1 MPDKP
6 MVGKPMV
13 DKEGEAARWF
23 AASRRGVMLHEERA
37 AFEEWQRDPE
47 NAARLTE
54 LQAIWRALE
63 PQPVMPGIVEP
74 VVRHPPA
81 AHRRQLAAMVAFV
94 SLTATVLSRLDGG
107 WWNTLDW
114 WSR

>member
-1 MPDKP
+1 
-6 MVGKPMV
+6 MVGKAVV
-13 DKEGEAARWF
+13 DKDREAARWF

-37 AFEEWQRDPE
+37 EFEDWQRDPE
-47 NAARLTE
+47 NAARLAE
-54 LQAIWRALE
+54 LRAVWQALE
-63 PQPVMPGIVEP
+63 PRPVMPEIAEP
-74 VVRHPPA
+74 VMRHTPV

-94 SLTATVLSRLDGG
+94 SLTATILSRIDGG